1 MMKVVWITGA
11 SSGLGY
17 STAKALVRAGYTV
30 VCGARSFEGQEG
42 ESETGYRLPLD
53 VRDEKSCDAFCCRA
67 REKFG
72 APWALVNAAGVL
84 TLGACEQYAAR
95 ELKDVLDTN
104 FLGGVRMT
112 QRVLADMR
120 AQGAGR
126 IVNFSSING
135 LLGIPFQGAYVASKH
150 AIEGFSECLAA
161 EVAPFGV
168 QVMLV
173 EPGDHQGGS
182 QRCRRHAAAQEA
194 DGSPYAATYA
204 STIAAIAHDEA
215 NGLNPDRL
223 GEKVVRALGRK
234 HMPMRLRVASLSQHF
249 ATVVHDVL
257 PFRLFMHILVSYY
270 YKGVKKEPAQRAGST
285 R

>member
-173 EPGDHQGGS
+173 EPGESPG
-182 QRCRRHAAAQEA
+182 REPALPPPCRRAGGRRFPLRRHIRQHHCRHR
-194 DGSPYAATYA
+194 P
-204 STIAAIAHDEA
+204 
-215 NGLNPDRL
+215 RR
-223 GEKVVRALGRK
+223 GERAESGQAGRK
-234 HMPMRLRVASLSQHF
+234 GGPRAWDASICRCACAWQ
-249 ATVVHDVL
+249 A
-257 PFRLFMHILVSYY
+257 
-270 YKGVKKEPAQRAGST
+270 
-285 R
+285 